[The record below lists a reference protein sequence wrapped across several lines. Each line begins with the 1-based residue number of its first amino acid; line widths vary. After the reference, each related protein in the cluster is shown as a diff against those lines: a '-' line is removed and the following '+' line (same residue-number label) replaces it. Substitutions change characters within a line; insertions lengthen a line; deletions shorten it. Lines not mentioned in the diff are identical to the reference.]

1 MAKLPFLSS
10 SPSLPFSVVRSP
22 CSHAENQDGHQSR
35 AVAASILTAT
45 DGRWRTFRRLSGG
58 VHLLFE
64 VWRESCNR
72 KKKSRNKNHFNHKR
86 CLTEKPHSRQ
96 QDGWIYPLGKLKSYF
111 LYSTFAFKVAIRAE
125 FSGGLYVLSCT
136 VYSLY
141 LLLLLYTAFLQH
153 FWLATK
159 NFGRG
164 TQEQNHEWAE
174 EMVNRGNKMLVLEQE
189 VLIS

>member
-1 MAKLPFLSS
+1 MWQNCHFLPHLPLCLSALSVLPAPTLKTKMAARAGLLQRPFWLPQMGAGGLSAAFPGES
-10 SPSLPFSVVRSP
+10 ICCSKSDGSP
-22 CSHAENQDGHQSR
+22 
-35 AVAASILTAT
+35 AT
-45 DGRWRTFRRLSGG
+45 
-58 VHLLFE
+58 E
-64 VWRESCNR
+64 
-72 KKKSRNKNHFNHKR
+72 KKKSRNKNHFNHS
-86 CLTEKPHSRQ
+86 LTEKPHSRQ

-153 FWLATK
+153 FWLATQ